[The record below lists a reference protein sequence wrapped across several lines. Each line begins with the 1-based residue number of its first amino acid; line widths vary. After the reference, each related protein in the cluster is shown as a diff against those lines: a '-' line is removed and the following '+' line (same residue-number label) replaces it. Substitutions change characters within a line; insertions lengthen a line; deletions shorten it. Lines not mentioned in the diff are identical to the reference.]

1 MIKKVIP
8 NLEAIHVCSLV
19 RGKKYECMEKIKVHV
34 ILQSW
39 KSDTFMY
46 SCHRYAEFFQLI
58 FFGHR

>member
-19 RGKKYECMEKIKVHV
+19 RGKKYECVEKIKVHV

-46 SCHRYAEFFQLI
+46 SCHRYAEFFQ
-58 FFGHR
+58 